1 VAFAPGVRFGP
12 YEILSALGAGGM
24 GEVYKARD
32 TRLDRIVAL
41 KTSDTRF
48 SERFQR
54 EARAIAA
61 LNHPHICS
69 LYDVGPDYLV
79 MECVEGQPLHGPV
92 PIPQAFKLASQIL
105 DALAAAHEAGI
116 IHRDLKPANIL
127 VGPHGVKLL
136 DFGIAKIADGAS
148 RSDFPTA
155 PTTAALTAEGSTV
168 GTLAYM
174 APEQI
179 EGQAAD
185 ARSDLF
191 AFGIVLYELIAG
203 RRPFTG
209 TSHASLIAS
218 ILKEDPRPLH
228 DVQLLTP
235 HALARV
241 VQTCLEKD
249 PAKRWQSARD
259 IQLALALTSE
269 DAMPV
274 PGTEKSL
281 RLWQGLAGVAGMSA
295 LVALVLAGR
304 GLWPTAAEPVT
315 RLDASLPEGVASF
328 DWVSVSPDGRKLVFN
343 EAAQGSLWI
352 RDLDSGS
359 WRRLPDTNGAAG
371 PLWSTDS
378 RSLSFGIGNQLKK
391 IDLAGGPSVTLAT
404 LPSLVYGSGT
414 WNRDGVI
421 VLGSWG
427 GGSGGPLWKIPQT
440 GGAPAAITQ
449 VDAARGE
456 LFHTWPVFLEDG
468 IHFLYFR
475 SGPPDVEGE
484 YVGSLEA
491 SAADQSRRR
500 ILPSHFP
507 ASYAN
512 GYLFFPRPPALMAQ
526 RFEARQLQL
535 NGAEVQVAD
544 AIDVTWYATGVF
556 SVSPSGA
563 LAYRAPSLGGSM
575 QLTWIDRHGKTVGTV
590 GPPGTMYSPTVSPD
604 GTRAVVNDG
613 GPFGQT
619 DLWVL
624 DLSNGRRTTRLT
636 FARDVAGPGVW
647 SPDGTRIAYS
657 AGTHGDTLYE
667 KAASGVGEA
676 RELFREPNVRHW
688 PSDWSRDSRFLLYWT
703 WDAPKTGADVWVLPL
718 QGNRKPVLLLGE
730 PFNEWAAAFSPDM
743 RWIAYSDLRYGRS
756 ELWLRPFRVSESGV
770 PSLGEGRWQI
780 TKDGGNI
787 ARWGSDKEIIF
798 NDLPWGNGEYS
809 VSVTTNGDVP
819 EFGGPERL
827 FTGPGLQSASW
838 NLAPDGQ
845 RFLVAV
851 PQVKRTV
858 QAPITV
864 VLNWPGLLKK

>member
-1 VAFAPGVRFGP
+1 MHLVAGQRLGP
-12 YEILSALGAGGM
+12 YEIISALGAGGM
-24 GEVYKARD
+24 GVVYKARD

-41 KTSDTRF
+41 KTSHTQF

-54 EARAIAA
+54 EARTIAA

-69 LYDVGPDYLV
+69 LYDVGADYLV
-79 MECVEGQPLHGPV
+79 MEYVEGQPLHGPV
-92 PIPQAFKLASQIL
+92 PVPQALKLASQIL

-127 VGPHGVKLL
+127 AGPHGVKLL

-148 RSDFPTA
+148 RSDLPTA
-155 PTTAALTAEGSTV
+155 PTTAALTAEGSTL

-179 EGQAAD
+179 EGKAAD

-203 RRPFTG
+203 QRPFTG
-209 TSHASLIAS
+209 TSQASLIAS
-218 ILKEDPRPLH
+218 ILKEDPRPLN
-228 DVQLLTP
+228 DVQPLTP
-235 HALARV
+235 PALARV

-259 IQLALALTSE
+259 IQLALGLTFE

-274 PGTEKSL
+274 PETKKSL
-281 RLWQGLAGVAGMSA
+281 RLWQGLAAVAGMIA
-295 LVALVLAGR
+295 LVALALAGR
-304 GLWPTAAEPVT
+304 GLRPRAAESVN
-315 RLDASLPEGVASF
+315 RFDASMPEGVTSF

-343 EAAQGSLWI
+343 EGAQKSLWI
-352 RDLDSGS
+352 RDFDSVS
-359 WRRLPDTNGAAG
+359 WRRLPDTDGAAG
-371 PLWSTDS
+371 PIWSPDS
-378 RSLSFGIGNQLKK
+378 RSLAFGVGNQLKK
-391 IDLAGGPSVTLAT
+391 IDLAGGPPVTVAT
-404 LPSLVYGSGT
+404 LPSFVYGSGT

-421 VLGSWG
+421 ILGSWG
-427 GGSGGPLWKIPQT
+427 GGSGGPLWKVSQS
-440 GGAPAAITQ
+440 GGTPVAITQ
-449 VDAARGE
+449 VDATRGE

-475 SGPPDVEGE
+475 SGPPDVEGI
-484 YVGSLEA
+484 YVGSLDA
-491 SAADQSRRR
+491 SAPAQSRQRVHE
-500 ILPSHFP
+500 SHFA

-512 GYLFFPRPPALMAQ
+512 GYVFFPRPPALMAQ
-526 RFEARQLQL
+526 RFDARRLQL
-535 NGAEVQVAD
+535 TGAEVPVAD
-544 AIDVTWYATGVF
+544 AIEGTWYATGVF

-563 LAYRAPSLGGSM
+563 LAYRAPSAGGNT

-590 GPPGTMYSPTVSPD
+590 GPPGTLYSPAVSPD

-613 GPFGQT
+613 VRFGQS
-619 DLWVL
+619 DLWVI
-624 DLSNGRRTTRLT
+624 DLSSGRPTRLT
-636 FARDVAGPGVW
+636 FARDVDSPGFW
-647 SPDGTRIAYS
+647 SRDGTRIAYS
-657 AGTHGDTLYE
+657 AGTGGDTLYE
-667 KAASGVGEA
+667 KASSGVGEA
-676 RELFREPNVRHW
+676 KELLREPGLRHW
-688 PSDWSRDSRFLLYWT
+688 PSDWSRDGRFLLYWI
-703 WDAPKTGADVWVLPL
+703 WNAPKTGSDVWVLPL

-730 PFNEWAAAFSPDM
+730 PFNEWAGAFSPDM

-798 NDLPWGNGEYS
+798 NDIPWGSSQYA
-809 VSVTTNGDVP
+809 VSVTTKGDVP
-819 EFGGPERL
+819 EFGVPERL
-827 FTGPGLQSASW
+827 FGPGFGDVVW
-838 NLAPDGQ
+838 DLAPDGQ
-845 RFLVAV
+845 RFLFAL
-851 PQVKRTV
+851 PEVKRAE